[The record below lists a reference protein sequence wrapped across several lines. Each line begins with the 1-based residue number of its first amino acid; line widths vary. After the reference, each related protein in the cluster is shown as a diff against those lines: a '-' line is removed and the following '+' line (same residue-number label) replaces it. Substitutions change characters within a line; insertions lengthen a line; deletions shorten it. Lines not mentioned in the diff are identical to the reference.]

1 VRIERHPAVIEN
13 DLPEIYAF
21 IARDSPEAAERVL
34 SAVEATFEQLTRHPY
49 SGVAYPT
56 RNQDVLGVRMP
67 PVIGFANYLVF
78 HRVEADAVRVL
89 YVVHGARH
97 LPRLF
102 RTDLRT

>member
-1 VRIERHPAVIEN
+1 MRIERHSAVIED
-13 DLPEIYAF
+13 DLPAIYAF
-21 IARDSPEAAERVL
+21 IARDDPAAAERVL
-34 SAVEATFEQLTRHPY
+34 DAVEATFALLARQPE
-49 SGVAYPT
+49 SGVVYPT
-56 RNQDVLGVRMP
+56 RNRSLSEVRML

-102 RTDLRT
+102 RRDPRD